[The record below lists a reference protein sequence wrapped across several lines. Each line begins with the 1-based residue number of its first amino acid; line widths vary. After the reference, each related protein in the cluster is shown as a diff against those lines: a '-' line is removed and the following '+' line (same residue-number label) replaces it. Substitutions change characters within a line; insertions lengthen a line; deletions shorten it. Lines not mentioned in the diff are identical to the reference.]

1 MGSPLTMAL
10 AEIRVTDIENLA
22 ISTFPHPPK
31 HYRHFVDDGFGH
43 FTDRDHANNFL
54 QHINSVTE
62 DLQYTIEH
70 PSSDGSIPFLDV
82 LIHPDRSTSI
92 YRKPT
97 HTNLYTHYCSSS
109 PTSTKFSIIS
119 SLTRRAYTLCSSC
132 HLNDELQ
139 FLKHTFLTNGFPLN
153 KINQVMDRTMKSLQ
167 KTTTKKNKT
176 PTAKTILPYHPTY
189 SKKIKTALQR
199 CDVSTTFSSPPS
211 LMTVLNTNKTP
222 GPKHSTCNTI
232 YRIPCKDCN
241 DFSSDRLAAL
251 LSRESKNTRHVT
263 VSTTILIPL
272 AILSLFPL
280 NIVTNWTIPSTGT
293 IRPYSQLLRTG
304 PNLTY

>member
-1 MGSPLTMAL
+1 MLHFSLDNTYFEYNNTFYKQVTGGPMGSPPTETL

-54 QHINSVTE
+54 QHINSLTE

-97 HTNLYTHYCSSS
+97 HTNLHIHYSSSS
-109 PTSTKFSIIS
+109 PTSTKFPIIS

-139 FLKHTFLTNGFPLN
+139 FLKHTFLTNGFPSTKSTKLWTGRRN
-153 KINQVMDRTMKSLQ
+153 HYRRQQRRRIRHLQRRLSYLFTLHTARRSRQPYNATTLRRLYHLFLTTLFDDRTQ
-167 KTTTKKNKT
+167 HQQD
-176 PTAKTILPYHPTY
+176 A
-189 SKKIKTALQR
+189 
-199 CDVSTTFSSPPS
+199 
-211 LMTVLNTNKTP
+211 
-222 GPKHSTCNTI
+222 
-232 YRIPCKDCN
+232 
-241 DFSSDRLAAL
+241 
-251 LSRESKNTRHVT
+251 
-263 VSTTILIPL
+263 
-272 AILSLFPL
+272 
-280 NIVTNWTIPSTGT
+280 WT
-293 IRPYSQLLRTG
+293 
-304 PNLTY
+304 